1 MIPFFRKIRKTLADD
16 NKPLKYMRYAIGEIV
31 LVVIGILIA
40 LSINNWNE
48 AKKTKQFEF
57 KILKDI
63 NTSMEGNFFQLEMC
77 IKSNQK
83 SIKSAEIILKFLDK
97 NLAYHDSLNVHFSKS
112 LEWCTPSFQNSGYES
127 LKSYGLNL
135 ITNDSIRKELVIYE
149 AGWMETLAQRQEDYF
164 FNTASPILT
173 ELFEKVAMR
182 TEMKPYDYEQL
193 RKSKKYISVLKTSKA
208 YREDQIY
215 WHLEWEKGLK
225 NIYELINKELEKQ

>member
-1 MIPFFRKIRKTLADD
+1 MIKFFRRIRQQLLTE
-16 NKPLKYMRYAIGEIV
+16 NNFSKYLLYAIGEII

-40 LSINNWNE
+40 LSINNKNE

-97 NLAYHDSLNVHFSKS
+97 NLAYHDSLDVHFSKS

-127 LKSYGLNL
+127 LKSYGSNL
-135 ITNDSIRKELVIYE
+135 ITNDRIRKDLVIYE

-225 NIYELINKELEKQ
+225 NIHELINKELEKQ

>member
-1 MIPFFRKIRKTLADD
+1 MIKE
-16 NKPLKYMRYAIGEIV
+16 NKVSKYILYAIGEII

-40 LSINNWNE
+40 LSINNKNE
-48 AKKTKQFEF
+48 AKKTKLFEF

-83 SIKSAEIILKFLDK
+83 SIESAEIILKFLDE
-97 NLAYHDSLNVHFSKS
+97 NLAYHDSLEVHFSKS
-112 LEWCTPSFQNSGYES
+112 LEWCSPSFQNSGYES

-135 ITNDSIRKELVIYE
+135 ITNDYIREDLVIYE
-149 AGWMETLAQRQEDYF
+149 AGWMELLAQRQEDYF

-215 WHLEWEKGLK
+215 WHLEWEKELK
-225 NIYELINKELEKQ
+225 NIHELINKELKKQ